1 MLNEMK
7 DGNAIERNELNDVR
21 IFRQNEILVEEG
33 ESDGGWFI
41 LLSGKIGVK
50 KKGIQIAEYSEKG
63 TILGELSVILQK
75 PRTATLQALEET
87 EVLCIH
93 KSLDELIKNYPDV
106 AKKIMVNIAER
117 LAQTTEDL
125 LTAIKK

>member
-1 MLNEMK
+1 MK